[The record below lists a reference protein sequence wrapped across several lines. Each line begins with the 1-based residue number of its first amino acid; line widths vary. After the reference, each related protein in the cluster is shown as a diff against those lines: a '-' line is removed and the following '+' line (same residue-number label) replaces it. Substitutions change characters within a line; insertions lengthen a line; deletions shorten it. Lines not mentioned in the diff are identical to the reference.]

1 MPEPTVKDKGRT
13 DADRRVDEAVDVA
26 LGNAADASAGKRAAL
41 ELAEAAR
48 DHYHAH
54 DSFAGSL
61 FLGSVPWPLIQ
72 PWPGVSAA
80 EEAGALLGDRAS
92 MQSSTAHVDA
102 LLGQARNVA
111 TALSEQRNTF
121 SGISSK
127 LGQMTSAFP
136 AIHNVVNQIRRK
148 KSRDTIVLSAVVC
161 VCTLFV
167 VGYWLA
173 K

>member
-1 MPEPTVKDKGRT
+1 MGAGGSD
-13 DADRRVDEAVDVA
+13 
-26 LGNAADASAGKRAAL
+26 LGL
-41 ELAEAAR
+41 T
-48 DHYHAH
+48 
-54 DSFAGSL
+54 
-61 FLGSVPWPLIQ
+61 
-72 PWPGVSAA
+72 GVSAA